1 MSNSINLSLSLDET
15 NAVLQAL
22 GNMPYAQV
30 VALVENIKNQAIPQ
44 VPAPET
50 APVSVPDAEAAPLQ

>member
-1 MSNSINLSLSLDET
+1 MIKLELTLDEV
-15 NAVLQAL
+15 NGVLQAL

-30 VALVENIKNQAIPQ
+30 VTLVDNIKNQAIPQ

-50 APVSVPDAEAAPLQ
+50 APVPDAEAAPLQ

>member
-1 MSNSINLSLSLDET
+1 MIKLELTLDET

-50 APVSVPDAEAAPLQ
+50 APVPDAEAAPLQ

>member
-1 MSNSINLSLSLDET
+1 MIKLELTLDEV
-15 NAVLQAL
+15 NGVLQAL

-44 VPAPET
+44 VPAPEA
-50 APVSVPDAEAAPLQ
+50 APAPDAEAAPLQ

>member
-1 MSNSINLSLSLDET
+1 MIKIELTLDET

-50 APVSVPDAEAAPLQ
+50 APMPASDAEAAPLQ

>member
-1 MSNSINLSLSLDET
+1 MIKLELTLDEV
-15 NAVLQAL
+15 NGVLQAL

-50 APVSVPDAEAAPLQ
+50 TPVPDAEAAPLQ

>member
-1 MSNSINLSLSLDET
+1 MIKLELTLDET

-50 APVSVPDAEAAPLQ
+50 APVSVPDAESAPLQ

>member
-1 MSNSINLSLSLDET
+1 MIKLELTVEEVNSK
-15 NAVLQAL
+15 LQAL

-44 VPAPET
+44 VPAP
-50 APVSVPDAEAAPLQ
+50 VSAPDAEAAPLQ

>member
-1 MSNSINLSLSLDET
+1 MIKIELTLDET
-15 NAVLQAL
+15 NSVLQAL

-44 VPAPET
+44 VPAP
-50 APVSVPDAEAAPLQ
+50 VSAPDAEAAPLQ

>member
-1 MSNSINLSLSLDET
+1 MIKIELTLDET

-50 APVSVPDAEAAPLQ
+50 APVPDAEAAPLQ

>member
-1 MSNSINLSLSLDET
+1 MIKLELTLDEV
-15 NAVLQAL
+15 NGVLQAL

-50 APVSVPDAEAAPLQ
+50 ASAPDAEAAPLQ

>member
-1 MSNSINLSLSLDET
+1 MIKLELTVEEVNVI
-15 NAVLQAL
+15 LQSL

-50 APVSVPDAEAAPLQ
+50 APAPDAEAAPLQ

>member
-1 MSNSINLSLSLDET
+1 MIKIELTLDET
-15 NAVLQAL
+15 NSVLQAL

-50 APVSVPDAEAAPLQ
+50 APAPDAEAAPLQ

>member
-1 MSNSINLSLSLDET
+1 MIKLELTIDET
-15 NAVLQAL
+15 NGVLQAL

-50 APVSVPDAEAAPLQ
+50 APAPDAEAAPLQ

>member
-1 MSNSINLSLSLDET
+1 MIKLELTVEEVNVI
-15 NAVLQAL
+15 LQSL

-50 APVSVPDAEAAPLQ
+50 APMPAPDAEAAPLQ

>member
-1 MSNSINLSLSLDET
+1 MIKLELTLDET

-30 VALVENIKNQAIPQ
+30 VALVDNIKNQAIPQ

-50 APVSVPDAEAAPLQ
+50 APVPDAEAAPLQ

>member
-1 MSNSINLSLSLDET
+1 MIKIELTLDET
-15 NAVLQAL
+15 NSVLQAL

-44 VPAPET
+44 VPAPVT
-50 APVSVPDAEAAPLQ
+50 APVPDAEAAPLQ

>member
-1 MSNSINLSLSLDET
+1 MIKLELTIDET
-15 NAVLQAL
+15 NGVLQAL

-50 APVSVPDAEAAPLQ
+50 APVPDAEAAPLQ

>member
-1 MSNSINLSLSLDET
+1 MIKLELTLDEV
-15 NAVLQAL
+15 NGVLQAL

-44 VPAPET
+44 VPAPVQ
-50 APVSVPDAEAAPLQ
+50 APAPDAEAAPLQ